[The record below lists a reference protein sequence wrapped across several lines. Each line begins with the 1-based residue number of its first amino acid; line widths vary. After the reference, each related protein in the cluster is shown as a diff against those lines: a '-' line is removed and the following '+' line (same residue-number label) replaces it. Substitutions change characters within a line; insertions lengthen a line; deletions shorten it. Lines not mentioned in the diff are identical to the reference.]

1 MNLKVCKLIYST
13 QHISSFNE
21 FIHLVKIYNSL
32 NENKKLKHLPTK
44 KIIVKG
50 KKKPFIRNQHVNIEK
65 KVDSQGAISVKESE
79 VNNIK
84 PVFQGISGGTVSF
97 TANGKKYYHKP
108 VSGEKFVSGNGKF
121 IKDSIRLNNKETGK
135 PLEDPHGY
143 KMVMKNA
150 PDLYKGKMADR
161 EEMSFKLSERL
172 GLDHVVKTEK
182 TNLTGQ
188 VGSTTLDAHEQFK
201 DRYTE
206 IDDIA
211 SYANKHDG
219 KSMLS
224 VIAKEDPRRAEKAI
238 YDFLIGNMDRHS
250 NNMLGGKNKKTG
262 KMEMIAFDNDQT
274 QPNSN
279 KTYLNKERDYKVQQI
294 FNDLMST
301 GSKPSIDFVG
311 KLDNFRKNKQQF
323 TEFVTEIKDK
333 IGEKEAISFVDRYSA
348 MLQKFKPEISA
359 YNAKKRK

>member
-1 MNLKVCKLIYST
+1 
-13 QHISSFNE
+13 
-21 FIHLVKIYNSL
+21 
-32 NENKKLKHLPTK
+32 
-44 KIIVKG
+44 
-50 KKKPFIRNQHVNIEK
+50 
-65 KVDSQGAISVKESE
+65 
-79 VNNIK
+79 
-84 PVFQGISGGTVSF
+84 
-97 TANGKKYYHKP
+97 
-108 VSGEKFVSGNGKF
+108 
-121 IKDSIRLNNKETGK
+121 
-135 PLEDPHGY
+135 
-143 KMVMKNA
+143 MVMKNA

-274 QPNSN
+274 
-279 KTYLNKERDYKVQQI
+279 
-294 FNDLMST
+294 
-301 GSKPSIDFVG
+301 
-311 KLDNFRKNKQQF
+311 
-323 TEFVTEIKDK
+323 
-333 IGEKEAISFVDRYSA
+333 
-348 MLQKFKPEISA
+348 
-359 YNAKKRK
+359 